1 MAIIGMAA
9 LIGNTL
15 VIIIVCKTP
24 SLRTRTNYY
33 YVNVAVSDFLSSL
46 ATFPLYLTHE
56 IITTSGSLLHGF
68 LATYGC
74 KVGVFIR
81 MVSSIVSILSLVLI
95 AVDRFIG
102 VVFPLKVTL
111 ITRKIRITLLIST
124 WLISMAYCIP
134 MFQYFKV
141 EEGDQETS
149 CRFGWN
155 RFALMIFYT
164 KGLVFF
170 ELLPLIAIIV
180 LYSRIMSALRQRMH
194 VNPECN
200 LSCTN
205 TQQNRNRQ
213 NQNIMKIYKSIVVM
227 LFIWF
232 SMFLI
237 YLVLNITYPDLF
249 VKDQCKWTLGFSYF
263 VVPLLS
269 TTTNPV
275 ILFSFSSNFRKA
287 LKKDCSLLFGKVG
300 SCFKTVGAVR
310 RRTNETLPQLVSFK

>member
-1 MAIIGMAA
+1 MAA
-9 LIGNTL
+9 LVGNAL

-24 SLRTRTNYY
+24 SLRTSTNYY
-33 YVNVAVSDFLSSL
+33 YVNVAVSDFLASL

-56 IITTSGSLLHGF
+56 IITTHGSLLHGS
-68 LATYGC
+68 LATFGC

-81 MVSSIVSILSLVLI
+81 MTSAITSILSLVLI
-95 AVDRFIG
+95 AIDRFISI
-102 VVFPLKVTL
+102 VFPLKVTL

-124 WLISMAYCIP
+124 WLISMAYCIS
-134 MFQYFKV
+134 MFQYFKI
-141 EEGDQETS
+141 EEVDQKTT
-149 CRFGWN
+149 CRFVWN
-155 RFALMIFYT
+155 RFALIIFYT
-164 KGLVFF
+164 TGLVLF

-180 LYSRIMSALRQRMH
+180 LYSCIMAALRQRLR

-200 LSCTN
+200 LRCTN

-232 SMFLI
+232 SLFLI
-237 YLVLNITYPDLF
+237 YLVLKMTYPDLF
-249 VKDQCKWTLGFSYF
+249 VKDQCKWTLGFTYF

-269 TTTNPV
+269 TATNPV

-287 LKKDCSLLFGKVG
+287 LKQECSFLSRKVG
-300 SCFKTVGAVR
+300 SCFKTVGTLR
-310 RRTNETLPQLVSFK
+310 RQTNATLPQLISFKKTPW